1 MLPMN
6 APRRRP
12 TQLDVART
20 ANVSQ
25 AVVSY
30 VLNDN
35 QNVSILPGT
44 RQRVHAAIAE
54 LGYIPNTA
62 ARSLRSRK
70 THTIAAIIPDITN
83 PYYPEFVRGVQ
94 DVARAGGYDVLAFN
108 TDGDR
113 EIERSALNA
122 ARRGRVDGLIVTPFY
137 LTIDDYLPLLEEG
150 TPITLLSEL
159 VDAGIPA
166 HLPLDAVSVSGEA
179 SARAMVNY
187 LIERGHSRIGMISGR
202 LATPPREARVRGY
215 RQALAEHGLSLE
227 EVLIKGGDF
236 SEEGG
241 YEAMREILTIEPRPT
256 AVFAANDL
264 MAMGALLACREM
276 GIVVPDEIALA
287 GFDDIPAARL
297 VHPALTTL
305 NQHAHATGHRCAE
318 ILLTRID
325 GSYTGVVRREWLGFH
340 LVPRASA

>member
-1 MLPMN
+1 MSS
-6 APRRRP
+6 PRRRP
-12 TQLDVART
+12 TQLDVARA

-30 VLNDN
+30 VLNDIRT
-35 QNVSILPGT
+35 VSILPET
-44 RQRVHAAIAE
+44 RQRVHEAIAE
-54 LGYIPNTA
+54 LGYVPNTA

-70 THTIAAIIPDITN
+70 THTIAVIIPDITN

-113 EIERSALNA
+113 KIEHSALDA
-122 ARRGRVDGLIVTPFY
+122 ARRGRVDGMIVTPFY
-137 LTIDDYLPLLEEG
+137 LTLDDYLPLLEEG
-150 TPITLLSEL
+150 TPITQLSEL
-159 VDAGIPA
+159 ADADVRPDI
-166 HLPLDAVSVSGEA
+166 PLDAVSVSGSDA
-179 SARAMVNY
+179 AKAVVTY
-187 LIERGHSRIGMISGR
+187 LIERGHTRIGMISGQ

-215 RQALAEHGLSLE
+215 QQALAEHGLSPE
-227 EVLIKGGDF
+227 AVLIKGGDF
-236 SEEGG
+236 SEAGG
-241 YEAMREILTIEPRPT
+241 YEAMHELVMLEQRPT

-264 MAMGALLACREM
+264 MAMGALLACREL
-276 GIVVPDEIALA
+276 GIRVPEEIALA

-305 NQHAHATGHRCAE
+305 NQHAHATGRRCAE
-318 ILLTRID
+318 MLLSRLD
-325 GSYTGVVRREWLGFH
+325 GSYSGATRRETLGFQ

>member
-1 MLPMN
+1 MN

-12 TQLDVART
+12 TQLDVARA

-30 VLNDN
+30 VLNDTK
-35 QNVSILPGT
+35 NVSILPET
-44 RQRVHAAIAE
+44 RRRVHTAIAA

-70 THTIAAIIPDITN
+70 THMIAAIIPDITN

-94 DVARAGGYDVLAFN
+94 DVAQTRGYDVLAFN
-108 TDGDR
+108 TDGDP

-122 ARRGRVDGLIVTPFY
+122 ARRGRVDGLILTPFY

-159 VDAGIPA
+159 ADTDMPGHV
-166 HLPLDAVSVSGEA
+166 PLDAISVSGEA

-187 LIERGHSRIGMISGR
+187 LIAKGHTRIGMISGR
-202 LATPPREARVRGY
+202 MATPPREARVRGY
-215 RQALAEHGLSLE
+215 QQALAEHGLSLE

-236 SEEGG
+236 SEAGG
-241 YEAMREILTIEPRPT
+241 YDAMREILTIEPRPT

-276 GIVVPDEIALA
+276 EIVVPDDIALA

-305 NQHAHATGHRCAE
+305 NQGAHATGRRCAE
-318 ILLTRID
+318 ILLSRID
-325 GSYTGVVRREWLGFH
+325 GSYTGAVRRETLGFH
-340 LVPRASA
+340 LVPRVSA